1 MDTRRDDDLVVY
13 TREGAAALIRINRE
27 RKLNAL
33 NRPILDA
40 IMGRLDEVARDDAV
54 CAVIITGTGRAFCAG
69 ADITEYWGGGQGAFI
84 EYQRLGRLLLD
95 RVVEH
100 PTPVI
105 AAVNG
110 FALGGGFELALACDL
125 IVASEGATF
134 GLPEPSLGLVPG
146 GGGTQRLART
156 VGRYRA
162 KDLLLTGRRL
172 SAQEAREWGV
182 IVAIAPEGEEVRA
195 ALDLASAIARQA
207 PLATRALKRLVD
219 EGADAALHTAL
230 SYEQQTLIGLYGT
243 ADGQEGIA
251 AFLEKR
257 APTFTGQ

>member
-1 MDTRRDDDLVVY
+1 MTTQSDDDLVVY

-40 IMGRLDEVARDDAV
+40 VMERLDEAARDDTV
-54 CAVIITGTGRAFCAG
+54 RAVIITGTGRAFCAG
-69 ADITEYWGGGQGAFI
+69 ADITEYWGGGQGAFVV
-84 EYQRLGRLLLD
+84 YQRLGRLLLD
-95 RVVEH
+95 RVVAH

-125 IVASEGATF
+125 IVASAGATF

-146 GGGTQRLART
+146 GGGTQRLTRA

-172 SAQEAREWGV
+172 SAQEAREWGM
-182 IVAIAPEGEEVRA
+182 ISAIAADGDAVRA
-195 ALDLASAIARQA
+195 ALDLAVAIARQA
-207 PLATRALKRLVD
+207 PLATHALKRLVD
-219 EGADAALHTAL
+219 EGADAALDTAL

-243 ADGQEGIA
+243 VDGQEGIA